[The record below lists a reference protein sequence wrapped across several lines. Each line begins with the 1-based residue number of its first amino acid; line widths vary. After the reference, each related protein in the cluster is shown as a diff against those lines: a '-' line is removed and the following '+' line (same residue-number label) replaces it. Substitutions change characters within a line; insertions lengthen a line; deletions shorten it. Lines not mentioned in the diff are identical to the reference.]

1 MKNFITESEIEQ
13 IALEILS
20 TDLGYTVLYGPD
32 IAEGDRKERDYTE
45 VVLQQRL
52 KTAIDKFNPTI
63 PEEAREE
70 AFKKA
75 LRTVTVSLADNNEHF
90 HRMLTEGVDVIVYT
104 PSSPPLLPKEEGS
117 YRNNLEYSG
126 LLKQARELRQK
137 QTKAEEI
144 FWELVRNRNFLNLK
158 FRRQHQIG
166 SYIVDFYC
174 DEHRLVIEFD
184 GEIHQLEERQ
194 KHDAKRDKFLQSTG
208 FKVLRFANDY
218 FLNEPDKVFEEIAV
232 AIEPSPTGRG
242 QGEGGTKSYKV
253 WLIDF
258 ENTNNNEFLAIN
270 QFTVVEN
277 HNNKR
282 PDIVLFVNGLPLVV
296 IELKNAAD
304 ETADV
309 KAAYNQ
315 LQTYKQLIPSLFN
328 YNTFLLV
335 SDGWF
340 AKAGTLSSDYSR
352 FMGWKTADG
361 ITVVDSQR
369 EPEMEPMIKGLLNKA
384 TLLDV
389 IRHFI
394 VFEKTKEKT
403 IKKIAAYHQYY
414 AVNKAIE
421 STIRAASPPV
431 NVAIEPPN
439 NFGLPNVKDQPQG
452 DQRAGVVW
460 HTQGSGKSLS
470 MVFYTGKLVLAEE
483 MNNPT
488 ILVLTDRNDL
498 DQQLFETFGN
508 CEQLIRQKPK
518 QAESRDDLKDKL
530 SVASGGVIFTT
541 IQKFL
546 PETQGAKYPEL
557 TNRRN
562 IVVIADEAHRSQY
575 DFIDGFAKNMRD
587 ALPNA
592 TFIGFTGTPIEKE
605 DKNTQAVF
613 GNYIDVYDIQQ
624 AVLDGA
630 TVRIYYESR
639 LAKIELSE
647 SDQKILDQRV
657 EEVTENDELTEKQK
671 RFAKWASK
679 EAVVGSVQRL
689 KQVAL
694 DLVTHFEQRLSAA
707 DGKGMIVCMSRRIC
721 VELQNEII
729 KLKPHWY
736 DAADDKGKIKVI
748 MTGSASDPLDW
759 QEHIRNKPRRKAIGD
774 RLKDPK
780 DELKLVIVR
789 DMWLTGFDAP
799 CLHTLYIDKPMNGH
813 NLMQAI
819 ARVNRVFGD
828 KDGGLVVDYIGIAQD
843 LKKALAIYTE
853 NQGKGKL
860 AFDQEEAVAK
870 MLELYELVVDMFGTF
885 DYRKYFD
892 LDPRLKLNFILDAAN
907 HLLELK
913 DEDGRNGKQRF
924 KDHVTNLSKA
934 FAISVPHPK
943 AFEIR
948 DDLAFFQ
955 AIKARFAKFDETQKK
970 QTNEEIETAIRQ
982 IVNDAI
988 VSKEVIDVFEAAGI
1002 KKPDISILSD
1012 EFMAEIQGMPRK
1024 NLALEL
1030 LKRLLNNE
1038 IKNRSKTNLIQSKK
1052 FSEMLAQAVK
1062 RYQSGLIEAAAVIEE
1077 LIKLAKDIRAADQ
1090 RGEKL
1095 NLRVDESAFYDAL
1108 ADNPKAETILGDD
1121 TLKAIAHELVD
1132 SVRRNTSIDWQLKES
1147 VQAKLRVSVKR
1158 ILRKYKYPPDDP
1170 ETGEYNV
1177 SVTKVLD
1184 QAELLAEFWTNEK

>member
-1 MKNFITESEIEQ
+1 LKNFITESEIEQ
-13 IALEILS
+13 IALDILS
-20 TDLGYTVLYGPD
+20 NDLGYTVLYGPD
-32 IAEGDRKERDYTE
+32 IAEGVRKERDYTE

-75 LRTVTVSLADNNEHF
+75 LRTVTISLADNNEHF
-90 HRMLTEGVDVIVYT
+90 HKMLTEGVDV
-104 PSSPPLLPKEEGS
+104 
-117 YRNNLEYSG
+117 
-126 LLKQARELRQK
+126 
-137 QTKAEEI
+137 
-144 FWELVRNRNFLNLK
+144 K
-158 FRRQHQIG
+158 FSI
-166 SYIVDFYC
+166 
-174 DEHRLVIEFD
+174 
-184 GEIHQLEERQ
+184 
-194 KHDAKRDKFLQSTG
+194 
-208 FKVLRFANDY
+208 
-218 FLNEPDKVFEEIAV
+218 
-232 AIEPSPTGRG
+232 
-242 QGEGGTKSYKV
+242 GEGKTKTDKV

-258 ENTNNNEFLAIN
+258 ENPNNNEFLAIN

-296 IELKNAAD
+296 IELKNATD
-304 ETADV
+304 ESSDV

-352 FMGWKTADG
+352 FMEWKTADG

-394 VFEKTKEKT
+394 VFEKAKEKT

-421 STIRAASPPV
+421 STIRAAALPEYKVSDPPEKYGLV
-431 NVAIEPPN
+431 SVAT
-439 NFGLPNVKDQPQG
+439 QPKG
-452 DQRAGVVW
+452 DQRAGVIW

-470 MVFYTGKLVLAEE
+470 MVFYTGKLVLTED

-498 DQQLFETFGN
+498 DQQLFETFSN

-518 QAESRDDLKDKL
+518 QAESRDDLKNKL

-557 TNRRN
+557 SSRRN

-592 TFIGFTGTPIEKE
+592 TYIGFTGTPIEKE

-639 LAKIELSE
+639 LAKIDISE

-657 EEVTENDELTEKQK
+657 EELTESDELTEKQK

-679 EAVVGSVQRL
+679 EAVVGSIPRL
-689 KQVAL
+689 KQVAV
-694 DLVTHFEQRLSAA
+694 DIVTHFEQRISAA

-721 VELQNEII
+721 VELQKEII

-736 DAADDKGKIKVI
+736 DTADDKGKIKVI

-870 MLELYELVVDMFGTF
+870 MLELYELVVDMFGSF
-885 DYRKYFD
+885 DYRKYFE
-892 LDPRLKLNFILDAAN
+892 LDPRLRLNFILDAAN
-907 HLLELK
+907 HILELK

-955 AIKARFAKFDETQKK
+955 AIKARFAKFDEIQKK

-1038 IKNRSKTNLIQSKK
+1038 IKNRSRTNLIQSKK

-1077 LIKLAKDIRAADQ
+1077 LIKLARDIRAADQ

-1095 NLRVDESAFYDAL
+1095 NLRVDELAFYDAL

-1121 TLKAIAHELVD
+1121 TLKAIAQELVD

-1147 VQAKLRVSVKR
+1147 VQAKLRVLVKR

-1170 ETGEYNV
+1170 ESGEYNV

-1184 QAELLAEFWTNEK
+1184 QAELLAEFWTKEK